1 MADAQSDWTDSLVTP
16 NGQSFKLDMQKQV
29 DIQNKKIAKLEKKL
43 VEFELNEDKLKSQL
57 AVKDDTIL
65 SLQENVKSLKKE
77 YTSGWDS
84 QKGNIENITSLE
96 AQLRYK
102 EIEV

>member
-1 MADAQSDWTDSLVTP
+1 MDAQSDWTDSLVTP
-16 NGQSFKLDMQKQV
+16 NGQSFRLDMQKQV
-29 DIQNKKIAKLEKKL
+29 DIQNKKIGKLEKKL
-43 VEFELNEDKLKSQL
+43 IEFELNEERLKKQL
-57 AVKDDTIL
+57 AQKDEVISGHQETI
-65 SLQENVKSLKKE
+65 KSLKKD
-77 YTSGWDS
+77 YSSGWDS